1 MARYSKAAQ
10 ERIAGYRMDEER
22 AAARDYRSLK
32 TFALDRPTAGHLE
45 VNESAAMVQF
55 KMAQRIYR

>member
-32 TFALDRPTAGHLE
+32 TFALDRPTAVHLE
-45 VNESAAMVQF
+45 INETTAAVQF
-55 KMAQRIYR
+55 KMARRTFA